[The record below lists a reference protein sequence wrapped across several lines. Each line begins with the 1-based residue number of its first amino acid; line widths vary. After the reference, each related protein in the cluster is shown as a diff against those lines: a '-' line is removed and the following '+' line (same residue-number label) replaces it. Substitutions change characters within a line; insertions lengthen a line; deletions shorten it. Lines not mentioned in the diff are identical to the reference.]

1 MTCRVELSLRSTA
14 PKAMIGLEDLKEGQ
28 TVTGRVKR
36 VEAYGAFISLAGSGL
51 TGLCHI
57 SEVADERVADLPSM
71 LQPGQGGRCLEL
83 QSFCRTP
90 AALSQPQAHEADA
103 WHLH

>member
-14 PKAMIGLEDLKEGQ
+14 PKAMIGLEDLREGQ

-36 VEAYGAFISLAGSGL
+36 VETYGAFISLAGSGL

-57 SEVADERVADLPSM
+57 SEVADERVTDLPSM
-71 LQPGQGGRCLEL
+71 LQPGLGGHFPEP
-83 QSFCRTP
+83 QSSCRT
-90 AALSQPQAHEADA
+90 QAMYKTAS
-103 WHLH
+103 